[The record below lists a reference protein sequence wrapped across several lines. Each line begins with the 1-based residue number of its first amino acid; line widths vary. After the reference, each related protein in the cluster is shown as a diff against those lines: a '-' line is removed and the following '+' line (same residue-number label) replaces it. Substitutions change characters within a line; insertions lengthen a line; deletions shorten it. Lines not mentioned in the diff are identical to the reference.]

1 MKNRYIQIF
10 LFLVVLLSLAT
21 FSACEVDDKI
31 ELGKHTRVTTATVTQ
46 ITGSSAVA
54 GGNVMA
60 GSNVSVT
67 ERGVCI
73 ATISNPTTSNTK
85 VSVGSGTGSFTCNLT
100 NLQPNTTYYVR
111 AYAIDSKGTA
121 YGEEV
126 SFTTIVLP
134 TVKTHT
140 VYNVMQSY
148 AVAGGNVSS
157 DGNASVTERGVVYG
171 TNQHPTTVD
180 NKVSNG
186 SGMGSFTCNLTNLQS
201 NTTYYV
207 RAYAVNS
214 VGTAYGEE
222 VTFTTAEDESSE
234 PTGTENEYGYVD
246 LGLSIKWATMNVGA
260 SKLEDYGDY
269 FAWGETQPKSTYNW
283 STYKYCN
290 GSSSTLTKYN
300 TNSSYGTVDNK
311 TTLDL
316 NDDAANANWGGSWRM
331 PTDAEWEELI
341 NNCTW
346 TWTTQNGV
354 YGRKVTSKTNG
365 NSIFLPATSYSYDR
379 WRGSGGSWSSSLNT
393 DSPVGAWS
401 VVFDFGG
408 VNRNSY
414 SRYDGR
420 SVRPVCP

>member
-60 GSNVSVT
+60 GSNVNVT

-85 VSVGSGTGSFTCNLT
+85 VSAGSGTGSFTCNLT

-134 TVKTHT
+134 SVKTHT

-171 TNQHPTTVD
+171 TNQHLTTVD

-186 SGMGSFTCNLTNLQS
+186 SGMGSFSCNLTNLQS

-260 SKLEDYGDY
+260 SKLGDYGDY
-269 FAWGETQPKSTYNW
+269 FAWGETQPKSIYDW
-283 STYKYCN
+283 ITYKYCN

-346 TWTTQNGV
+346 TWTTQNGKNG
-354 YGRKVTSKTNG
+354 YKVTSKSNG
-365 NSIFLPATSYSYDR
+365 NSIFLPASSLDKAGSYGNY
-379 WRGSGGSWSSSLNT
+379 WSSSLNT
-393 DSPVGAWS
+393 DYPYGAWCVYFYS
-401 VVFDFGG
+401 SSES
-408 VNRNSY
+408 RSSY
-414 SRYDGR
+414 AYRYNGR